1 MICEICGQWHN
12 SLGEIFDCLEWA
24 PEPYDEDG
32 EIAMMRVLETN
43 EVQRWETEQEEGMIA
58 ALWH

>member
-1 MICEICGQWHN
+1 MDWWTEGP
-12 SLGEIFDCLEWA
+12 GDEDFT
-24 PEPYDEDG
+24 PYDEDG

-58 ALWH
+58 ALWN